1 MAGQNS
7 GDFMQQTVSG
17 FAARVSEYADGI
29 AGRLGQPMSG
39 TQLTKD
45 DAVQRWNYS
54 PLGSTQAADAAYHQL
69 VASGTPP
76 GQALDKVYPMRSML
90 YRGADVQEAV
100 SNARQIAGWAA
111 DATGQPA
118 PDPPKESTLPAW
130 LAMQHNAQAQQPAM
144 PPATAVGPA
153 LPPLP
158 SQAPPM
164 GPAGMPGPMARPMP
178 GMGGPP
184 PPGMPPQPMPLPG
197 RVARASG
204 ELTCH
209 STDQTLQQDVRYQ
222 VA

>member
-1 MAGQNS
+1 VAGQNS

-76 GQALDKVYPMRSML
+76 GKALDQVYPMRSML

-130 LAMQHNAQAQQPAM
+130 LAMQHNAQAQQPAPLPTQGPPPMM
-144 PPATAVGPA
+144 PPAIAPQPMPAAPGP
-153 LPPLP
+153 
-158 SQAPPM
+158 
-164 GPAGMPGPMARPMP
+164 MPGPVAAGPAPVM
-178 GMGGPP
+178 PP
-184 PPGMPPQPMPLPG
+184 PPGMLAGPLPG
-197 RVARASG
+197 IPGVS
-204 ELTCH
+204 
-209 STDQTLQQDVRYQ
+209 S
-222 VA
+222 